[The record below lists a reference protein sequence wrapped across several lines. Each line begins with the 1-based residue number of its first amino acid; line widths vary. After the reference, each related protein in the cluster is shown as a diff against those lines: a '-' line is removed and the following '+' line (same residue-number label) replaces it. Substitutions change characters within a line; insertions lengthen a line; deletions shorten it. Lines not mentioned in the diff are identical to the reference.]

1 LYKGLPSLI
10 LRQVPYTV
18 GQFVSFEFTLVLVK
32 VLVEPL
38 VGGADGQAKSITGT
52 GAMLISLSAG
62 LLAGAMA
69 SVVSQPGDTILSKI
83 NQEESEEQSAFA
95 NIKNIVVKLGFSG
108 LFLGLGTRLIQV
120 GPLRPHSP

>member
-1 LYKGLPSLI
+1 
-10 LRQVPYTV
+10 
-18 GQFVSFEFTLVLVK
+18 
-32 VLVEPL
+32 
-38 VGGADGQAKSITGT
+38 
-52 GAMLISLSAG
+52 MLISLSAG

-120 GPLRPHSP
+120 SFMIGGQFLIYDSIKLMCGIQPASAVPSTVANAVAKGTVVGGGD